1 MGFERVNY
9 RHAFHAGN
17 HTEVF
22 KHAALTLILEH
33 LLQKPLPFAV
43 LDTHGGIG
51 IYDVTSEEAVL
62 TKEVDAGVR
71 KVFGKTLTSAPLYLK
86 ALSALNGP
94 TLRIYPGSPE
104 LIRFS
109 LRDKD
114 RLVVCELHP
123 KDGSRLK
130 DRYRKD
136 RRVSVH
142 QRNGYEAIGAL
153 LPPAERRGLVFID
166 PPFERQDEIE
176 QIAIALRTG
185 FRKWATGI
193 YAVWYPIKD
202 RTIGNHIA
210 HSALEA
216 GFTNVLR
223 TEFCPYRQDGVVLSG
238 SGLVICNPPWRIDEG
253 LRHLCKEL
261 IVLLGG
267 KQGSW
272 SVEPVF
278 GS

>member
-1 MGFERVNY
+1 MNY

-33 LLQKPLPFAV
+33 LLQKPTPFAV

-51 IYDVTSEEAVL
+51 TYDVTSDEAVL
-62 TKEVDAGVR
+62 TKEMDAGAR
-71 KVFGKTLTSAPLYLK
+71 KVFGKSLPSAPMYLK
-86 ALSALNGP
+86 ALNALNNQ
-94 TLRIYPGSPE
+94 TLKIYPGSPE
-104 LIRFS
+104 IIRHS

-114 RLVVCELHP
+114 RLIVCELHP
-123 KDGSRLK
+123 KDGLRLK

-136 RRVSVH
+136 GRVSVH
-142 QRNGYEAIGAL
+142 QRNGYEAVGAM
-153 LPPAERRGLVFID
+153 LPLPERRGLIFID

-176 QIAIALRTG
+176 QIAIALQTG

-202 RTIGNHIA
+202 KTIGDRIA
-210 HSALEA
+210 HSAVDA
-216 GFTNVLR
+216 GFTSVLR
-223 TEFCPYRQDGVVLSG
+223 AEFCPYRRDGLILAG

-253 LRHLCKEL
+253 LQRLCKEL

-272 SVEPVF
+272 SVEPVV